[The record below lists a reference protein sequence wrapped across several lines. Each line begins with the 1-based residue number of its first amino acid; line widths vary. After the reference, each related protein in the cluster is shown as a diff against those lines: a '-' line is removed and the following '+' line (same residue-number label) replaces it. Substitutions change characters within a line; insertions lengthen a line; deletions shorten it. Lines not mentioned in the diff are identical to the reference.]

1 MGVQNNYN
9 NYIKRQKQ
17 NSTNQFRQKVANSLG
32 GVAVGNNTTKKTPAM
47 MGQTSQNTLGVANAP
62 KSTQPKPI
70 TQNSHVQGYT
80 SKSTPYSMAQNIINP
95 NNTQNTLQANIQAQN
110 ATPVPQNT
118 QVTPEVTQPITPQV
132 ETPVESVEGAEGTGM
147 MSLADIND
155 AVSVDT
161 TNQETSLSASDMQ
174 AINELART
182 PEVQSMA
189 YATKKT
195 TKKKTAQ
202 QIAKEILE
210 QQKAQAQKDW
220 ELKQAQLQKQKD
232 DTKASHKQ
240 SVKDA
245 ENAYKKT
252 EEELQLNRYKQQ
264 QEMNASAVSRGIQ
277 YSPQQLGLQNVAD
290 INLNNNI
297 TEAST
302 KRNELLNNLQIE
314 LNKVLGNLD
323 LGFQEAVNNY
333 NTTVGNLNAEYL
345 NKVADWTY
353 NDEQTEEERKWQ
365 DEQRRKDEAF
375 QKKMQEASQKWQSKE
390 NALDRKNTKSRSG
403 GGGYSSYSYG
413 GGGYSRGRSFTPYYS
428 NGNYTMRYS
437 NNNDLDLGTDE
448 GAEAYTATAKEYM
461 TDLYNAVDYGG
472 SYDQD
477 ARARV
482 YSDEFKN
489 ILNQTSKM
497 KNSDRVVK
505 ELNKTY
511 DVGIKH
517 LRNKTYARDTNTHYK
532 IGDTAYKPTT
542 PVSKDYI
549 KKKMSTKQLDDANYY
564 SKFSRTEKQKK
575 QAKVNASFHKNAG
588 QGRTLE
594 DLKKFNASKK
604 STAKKTT
611 VKKSTTTRTNNNK
624 STFKSK
630 VAKSTANIKS
640 TKRNVKKTT
649 AKKATNTVKR
659 TQSKFQKSFNNL
671 KKNIKKLFGWK

>member
-1 MGVQNNYN
+1 
-9 NYIKRQKQ
+9 
-17 NSTNQFRQKVANSLG
+17 
-32 GVAVGNNTTKKTPAM
+32 
-47 MGQTSQNTLGVANAP
+47 
-62 KSTQPKPI
+62 
-70 TQNSHVQGYT
+70 
-80 SKSTPYSMAQNIINP
+80 
-95 NNTQNTLQANIQAQN
+95 
-110 ATPVPQNT
+110 
-118 QVTPEVTQPITPQV
+118 
-132 ETPVESVEGAEGTGM
+132 
-147 MSLADIND
+147 
-155 AVSVDT
+155 
-161 TNQETSLSASDMQ
+161 
-174 AINELART
+174 
-182 PEVQSMA
+182 
-189 YATKKT
+189 
-195 TKKKTAQ
+195 
-202 QIAKEILE
+202 
-210 QQKAQAQKDW
+210 
-220 ELKQAQLQKQKD
+220 
-232 DTKASHKQ
+232 
-240 SVKDA
+240 
-245 ENAYKKT
+245 
-252 EEELQLNRYKQQ
+252 
-264 QEMNASAVSRGIQ
+264 MNASAVSRGIQ

-353 NDEQTEEERKWQ
+353 NDEQTKEERKWQ

-390 NALDRKNTKSRSG
+390 NALDRKNTKSRS

-477 ARARV
+477 ARAKV

-497 KNSDRVVK
+497 KNSDRVVE

-564 SKFSRTEKQKK
+564 SKFARTEKQKK
-575 QAKVNASFHKNAG
+575 QAKVNASFFKNTG

-604 STAKKTT
+604 STAKKP
-611 VKKSTTTRTNNNK
+611 TTTRTNNNK
-624 STFKSK
+624 SAFKSK

-640 TKRNVKKTT
+640 AKRNVKKTT
-649 AKKATNTVKR
+649 AKKATNTAKR

-671 KKNIKKLFGWK
+671 KKNIKKLFGWKW